1 MVRTPAQNTNYG
13 WPSDREALRQVEEF
27 NGSLSRTP
35 RPGPDLR
42 SAHAAHGRNV
52 GRALP
57 GTRARD
63 LRKTDR
69 CNGVPGF
76 ARMAQLQGIVILE
89 ARISPQ
95 GTAEN
100 ISVVSGKWPLANP
113 AKETLSKWRFAGC
126 TSTGRRCTTK
136 FIFSFVLSGTCTPG
150 SDCPTEFEVD
160 LPNKV
165 LVKCEVFDSLISAT
179 ERPMPTT
186 S

>member
-1 MVRTPAQNTNYG
+1 MVHYL
-13 WPSDREALRQVEEF
+13 E
-27 NGSLSRTP
+27 
-35 RPGPDLR
+35 RPGRVQILGALTLLMGVMLVARCRAPEPEI
-42 SAHAAHGRNV
+42 SAKRIVAMEY
-52 GRALP
+52 
-57 GTRARD
+57 
-63 LRKTDR
+63 
-69 CNGVPGF
+69 PGF